1 MTYSP
6 KKILIF
12 IIACVV
18 WGLNATAQNTN
29 AVEDSVNSLEQN
41 NKILK
46 EQNEQLKGEIAK
58 MKFTVDIITEKLK
71 ARQQK
76 PPKLETEQ

>member
-6 KKILIF
+6 KKILIS

-29 AVEDSVNSLEQN
+29 TAEDSINSLEQS
-41 NKILK
+41 NKMLK
-46 EQNEQLKGEIAK
+46 EQNEQLKGEIVYV
-58 MKFTVDIITEKLK
+58 F
-71 ARQQK
+71 K
-76 PPKLETEQ
+76 PKWTGDSQS